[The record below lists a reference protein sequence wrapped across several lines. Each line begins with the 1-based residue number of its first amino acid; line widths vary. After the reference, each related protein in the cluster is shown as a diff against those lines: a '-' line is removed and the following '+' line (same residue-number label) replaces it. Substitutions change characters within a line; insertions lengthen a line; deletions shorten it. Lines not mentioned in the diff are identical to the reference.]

1 MPVDLDALIRLSDG
15 REVAVAILDLSSN
28 GCRVS
33 TRQMIPVGDVVQLVV
48 PDRHSFQAY
57 VGWTTLNRAG
67 LKFI

>member
-1 MPVDLDALIRLSDG
+1 MSVDLDALIRLSDG
-15 REVAVAILDLSSN
+15 REVAVAILDLSSK

-48 PDRHSFQAY
+48 PDHNSFRAY